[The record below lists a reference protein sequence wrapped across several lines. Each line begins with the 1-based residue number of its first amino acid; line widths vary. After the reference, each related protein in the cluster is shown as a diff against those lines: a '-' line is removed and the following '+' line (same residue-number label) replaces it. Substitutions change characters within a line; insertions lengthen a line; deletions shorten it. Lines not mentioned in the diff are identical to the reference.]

1 MGAAAGQEQD
11 RSRQQQ
17 EEASADQCRLSCP
30 PLQLEGIPVGD
41 VAQLMAQ
48 DGKHCPVHLLQVSR
62 PPEEELSLLQQSPG
76 HPQLGHLAWGEAGA
90 GVDRPLLGLRYQQ
103 GRVFIARQK
112 SSSAS

>member
-1 MGAAAGQEQD
+1 M
-11 RSRQQQ
+11 
-17 EEASADQCRLSCP
+17 
-30 PLQLEGIPVGD
+30 GD

-62 PPEEELSLLQQSPG
+62 PLEEELSLLQQSPG

-103 GRVFIARQK
+103 GRDLHRPAEVLQRLLIPLQAAPLDGHARLCCC
-112 SSSAS
+112 APPLFLPPGLF